1 MNLHICNTW
10 RVLETATICI
20 RSAWPSAKEPRG
32 YYINISSRSQWLND
46 IMCKK
51 NPMRTCNF
59 FPLKGRQWHATQR
72 LSTSPDLD
80 QPVNV
85 LINGGVIQ
93 MNMNTCFLNV
103 PEQGLH
109 DDDIQYPER
118 SMLLELRGSF
128 VSVQLRTGS
137 AKARATTPKHTH
149 THNYTA
155 RWQAGRSGSTTLLR
169 NRIKLSAFHSYAAL
183 YCMHWISPLFTN
195 ASKLRK
201 RRVGKDW
208 KCWAETCRAKP
219 HVVAE
224 HACTKG
230 RITYRSIH
238 AYNFS
243 STFFGCEW
251 KASSCWILYILYSTS
266 NKANIHMHAHGTM
279 SFLPILSLAS

>member
-1 MNLHICNTW
+1 M
-10 RVLETATICI
+10 
-20 RSAWPSAKEPRG
+20 
-32 YYINISSRSQWLND
+32 
-46 IMCKK
+46 
-51 NPMRTCNF
+51 TCNAKIVDK
-59 FPLKGRQWHATQR
+59 PRSWP
-72 LSTSPDLD
+72 TSQCLD
-80 QPVNV
+80 QWRCDTNEHEH
-85 LINGGVIQ
+85 L
-93 MNMNTCFLNV
+93 F
-103 PEQGLH
+103 
-109 DDDIQYPER
+109 PER
-118 SMLLELRGSF
+118 SWTRVARWRHTISWTQYALGIAWQLCVCTTSDWFSKSARQLL
-128 VSVQLRTGS
+128 QNT
-137 AKARATTPKHTH
+137 HTH

>member
-1 MNLHICNTW
+1 MQRKDCRQAQILTNQSMSWSMEVWYKWTW
-10 RVLETATICI
+10 TLVSWT
-20 RSAWPSAKEPRG
+20 
-32 YYINISSRSQWLND
+32 
-46 IMCKK
+46 
-51 NPMRTCNF
+51 
-59 FPLKGRQWHATQR
+59 
-72 LSTSPDLD
+72 
-80 QPVNV
+80 
-85 LINGGVIQ
+85 
-93 MNMNTCFLNV
+93 FLNKGCTMTIYNILNAV
-103 PEQGLH
+103 CSWNCVAALCLYNFGLV
-109 DDDIQYPER
+109 QQKR
-118 SMLLELRGSF
+118 AQLL
-128 VSVQLRTGS
+128 QN
-137 AKARATTPKHTH
+137 TH